1 MINIINYNKE
11 KKSGKWKTKNKVER
25 SSNVLLI
32 SVNVSRLNIELY
44 NRVKNTNNK
53 LFTRD
58 ILKIKQQRKTE
69 HKGMENV
76 ILGKCQTS

>member
-1 MINIINYNKE
+1 MDVE
-11 KKSGKWKTKNKVER
+11 EGDKVER

-44 NRVKNTNNK
+44 NRVKNTNSK

-58 ILKIKQQRKTE
+58 ILKIKEQRKTE
-69 HKGMENV
+69 HKGMENG